1 MTGQALR
8 STSTGPGGSADNP
21 PEDMARDV
29 MALVQVDRRTTR
41 PGERRSAE
49 LLATRLTEAGAV
61 GVAVTEFRAQSSW
74 VPTHLAHLIGAV
86 AASAASGVWA
96 RCASAAIALS
106 YELEVSGRNQWLR
119 RVLPAGRGASVSAR
133 VPAVGRAH
141 RTLVLIAHHDA
152 AHNGLVWHPKTVA
165 LNRFRSQRTGRAVP
179 SHAPVLLAMLVSAL
193 PHARLRLAARLTLGG
208 AGLVMIQSMHSPTT
222 PGANDNATGV
232 AAAIELARR
241 LRAAP
246 LADTEAIILCPG
258 GEEAGNVGMRAWA
271 RRQARFE
278 PDHTLAIGLDSL
290 GSGGQ
295 LVVARREG
303 LTGWMADRDIAA
315 AQRIAAEASVDLP
328 AVTFA
333 NVCDTTIAKQ
343 AGMRAISLLSYDR
356 GWIRNLHTRSDAAEV
371 VGWNTVVDAVDLT
384 ERIARAWDRGELD

>member
-1 MTGQALR
+1 MTGEALR
-8 STSTGPGGSADNP
+8 SASTGPGGSATTP
-21 PEDMARDV
+21 AEEMARDV
-29 MALVQVDRRTTR
+29 AALAQLDRRTTR

-49 LLATRLTEAGAV
+49 LLAARLTEAGAV
-61 GVAVTEFRAQSSW
+61 DVAVTEFRAQSSW
-74 VPTHLAHLIGAV
+74 VPAHLAHLTGAV
-86 AASAASGVWA
+86 AASAVSGMWA
-96 RCASAAIALS
+96 RCASAAVAVS

-119 RVLPAGRGASVSAR
+119 RLLPAGRGVSVSAR
-133 VPAVGRAH
+133 VPAVGRAY

-179 SHAPVLLAMLVSAL
+179 SHMPVLLAMLVSAL
-193 PHARLRLAARLTLGG
+193 PHARLRLGARLVLGG
-208 AGLVMIQSMHSPTT
+208 AGLAMIQSMCSPTT

-232 AAAIELARR
+232 AAAVELARR

-246 LADTEAIILCPG
+246 LADTEVIILCPG

-271 RRQARFE
+271 RRRARFE

-290 GSGGQ
+290 GSGEH

-303 LTGWMADRDIAA
+303 LTGWMAERDIAA
-315 AQRIAAEASVDLP
+315 AQRIAAQAGIDLP
-328 AVTFA
+328 AVAFA
-333 NVCDTTIAKQ
+333 NVCDTTIAKH

-356 GWIRNLHTRSDAAEV
+356 GWIGNLHLASDAAEV

-384 ERIARAWDRGELD
+384 ERIARAWDRGEID